1 VNPDRKAEKGRSMRS
16 HLVEGL
22 KYATGHPVIKYLFL
36 NMVFASL
43 LLRAYMELLPGMSET
58 LFGHDPKEGVPILV
72 SAAGVGAMVASLL
85 VGSLRRSNQILNSYF
100 IFVFGTLISLT
111 FFVLTANFWFAVFCM
126 ILLSISQV
134 GVNIAGQVT
143 VQSTVRGDLRGRVM
157 SLWGLLN
164 RSGPAFGALVIGGL
178 SGLWGFA
185 WPILAG
191 VGVSAIVAL
200 FVFSKKEDIKSAAS
214 EEEQNVASR

>member
-1 VNPDRKAEKGRSMRS
+1 
-16 HLVEGL
+16 
-22 KYATGHPVIKYLFL
+22 
-36 NMVFASL
+36 
-43 LLRAYMELLPGMSET
+43 MSET